1 MHHIRY
7 DVQIPEQTQ
16 DINNTLIGGRVK
28 CSASI
33 NDGRRPLNVTPA
45 LPSPPPTCYSSLV
58 PALSCCRLMFGNC
71 VVVFRRRMIMSLPAG
86 QKCLHAHASLS
97 LPLSIFVSL
106 SLSLCTLLYFKPT
119 FSLSLAVHLTTPPA

>member
-33 NDGRRPLNVTPA
+33 NDGRRPLNVYPP
-45 LPSPPPTCYSSLV
+45 LSPPQPLLITCARPLLLSPSVWQLRCCLSPQDDNESPRGSKV
-58 PALSCCRLMFGNC
+58 PARARIVLF
-71 VVVFRRRMIMSLPAG
+71 LP
-86 QKCLHAHASLS
+86 
-97 LPLSIFVSL
+97 SIFVSL

>member
-1 MHHIRY
+1 MCRF
-7 DVQIPEQTQ
+7 PEQTQ

-33 NDGRRPLNVTPA
+33 NDGRRPLNVT
-45 LPSPPPTCYSSLV
+45 SPPHRYSSVV
-58 PALSCCRLMFGNC
+58 PALSCCRLLFGNC

-97 LPLSIFVSL
+97 LALFLQSIFVSL
-106 SLSLCTLLYFKPT
+106 SFALYFALFLAHVFTLVSSPLNHAPCLIGVY
-119 FSLSLAVHLTTPPA
+119 LSNR